1 MFEKKIGK
9 EKIIMQFKKGK
20 QIYMGGGYNKDIY
33 LSCSYPSHTVLEAT
47 TLFIYSS
54 VCLKKINETKKKF
67 KD

>member
-1 MFEKKIGK
+1 
-9 EKIIMQFKKGK
+9 MQFKKGK